1 MAEVF
6 NKLNYFHDLPPGPN
20 PPEEIYAFVEIPRGG
35 TNKYEYKKELG
46 TLMLDR
52 VLYESVFYPTEYGFV
67 PQTWISAEKD
77 PLDIMVITTNPTF
90 PGCLLKV
97 RPVGMIKISD
107 SGQPDNKIVA
117 VATQDPRLSHIQT
130 VNDYNPHFRVE
141 VESFW
146 ENYSRLQTDKEIK
159 ILGWG
164 DLAEAKKYLDQAI
177 VAYQEE
183 FGG

>member
-1 MAEVF
+1 MAEWQ
-6 NKLNYFHDLPPGPN
+6 NKLNFFHDLPPGPN
-20 PPEEIYAFVEIPRGG
+20 PPEEIYAYVEIPRGG

-67 PQTWISAEKD
+67 PQTWIPIERD
-77 PLDIMVITTNPTF
+77 PLDIMIITTNPTF
-90 PGCLLKV
+90 PGCLLKA
-97 RPVGMIKISD
+97 RPIGIIKIT
-107 SGQPDNKIVA
+107 DNKEPDFKIIA
-117 VATQDPRLSHIQT
+117 VATCDPRLAHIQT
-130 VNDYNPHFRVE
+130 VDDYNPHFRKE

-146 ENYSRLQTDKEIK
+146 ENYARLQPDKEVK
-159 ILGWG
+159 VVGWG
-164 DLAEAKKYLDQAI
+164 DIKEAKKYLDQSI